1 MLSAKKITEEAI
13 KLPAYIKHADKKLQ
27 DHKKSYHALFQK
39 TEKSANGWN
48 LPGMN
53 LYYISKGKKTWYD
66 AENFCNYLN
75 TQLSQ
80 PSWIGLSSANKG
92 DNWEWS
98 DGSKVITEYW
108 SRGHSRQPNVSR
120 KGGRGCTLIHPST
133 DSRNWINAN
142 CREPRNWVCKES
154 LAVGEKIINN

>member
-1 MLSAKKITEEAI
+1 MRIVYRLRTKKITEETI

-27 DHKKSYHALFQK
+27 DHKKNYRKCSLSKNCKVCKRLESFWDESVLHFKRQK
-39 TEKSANGWN
+39 D
-48 LPGMN
+48 L
-53 LYYISKGKKTWYD
+53 
-66 AENFCNYLN
+66 NYLN

-92 DNWEWS
+92 DDWEWS
-98 DGSKVITEYW
+98 DGSKLTTEYW
-108 SRGHSRQPNVSR
+108 SRGHSRQPNVYR

-142 CREPRNWVCKES
+142 CREPRNW
-154 LAVGEKIINN
+154 